1 MSDLALEPIWTILI
15 CAAGGAYLYV
25 LSRVGKG
32 LRRIE
37 IRERAQT
44 TDGSA
49 PAGVTLPFVSVI
61 IPARDEAEHIGGAL
75 EDLARQDYPEDHLEV
90 IVIDDRSEDGT
101 GEIARGYQ
109 GRIAALQVLRVDAC
123 PEGVSPKKHALQR
136 GFDVARGDILITTD
150 GDCRFHP
157 GWITSLVG
165 RFESRTGLVTGLTI
179 FDRKQREPFWQRLQQ
194 LDYLSHSFLAAGA
207 IGCGWA
213 FNCNG
218 SNLALRRVAFA
229 DVGGYSAFRQVVT
242 GDDTLL
248 LQRLKQSGRW
258 KVTFSADPRSLVR
271 SYPEETPGAVL
282 QQRLRWGSGGVSYSR
297 PALLFAL
304 DTFFFYLFLLFSPLF
319 WLLGWVS
326 PVFALFFALKIFAEG
341 RVMSRGFSVFQLK
354 PDWQAFVFLELIHIP
369 AILGFS
375 IGGHL
380 WGFRWKG
387 ERFRR
392 TRDACAVA
400 AGTMKS

>member
-1 MSDLALEPIWTILI
+1 MSDLALEPIWTMLI
-15 CAAGGAYLYV
+15 CAAGGIYLYV
-25 LSRVGKG
+25 LFRVDEG
-32 LRRIE
+32 LRRIGASE
-37 IRERAQT
+37 PFQQSKKASRGDA
-44 TDGSA
+44 SA
-49 PAGVTLPFVSVI
+49 PFVSVI

-75 EDLARQDYPEDHLEV
+75 EDLARQDYPGERLEV
-90 IVIDDRSEDGT
+90 IVIDDRSGDGT

-109 GRIAALQVLRVDAC
+109 GRIASLQVLRVDVC

-136 GFDVARGDILITTD
+136 GFDSARGDILITTD
-150 GDCRFHP
+150 GDCRFHS
-157 GWITSLVG
+157 GWITSLVE
-165 RFESRTGLVTGLTI
+165 RFEPTTGLVTGLTV
-179 FDRKQREPFWQRLQQ
+179 FDRGRREPFWQRMQQ

-207 IGCGWA
+207 IGRGWA

-218 SNLALRRVAFA
+218 SNLALRREAFS
-229 DVGGYSAFRQVVT
+229 DVGGYSRFRQVVT

-258 KVTFSADPRSLVR
+258 KATFSADPRSLVR
-271 SYPEETPGAVL
+271 SHPEETLGEVL
-282 QQRLRWGSGGVSYSR
+282 QQRLRWGSGGMSYSK

-304 DTFFFYLFLLFSPLF
+304 SAFLFFLFSLFSPIF
-319 WLLGWVS
+319 WSAGWVS
-326 PVFALFFALKIFAEG
+326 PAFAIFLVGKIFVES
-341 RVMSRGFSVFQLK
+341 RVMSLGFRVFRLK

-369 AILGFS
+369 AVLAFS

-392 TRDACAVA
+392 TRNVSVVT
-400 AGTMKS
+400 AGTVKS